1 MAKKKANFY
10 VVWEGVQ
17 PGIYT
22 SWKDC
27 EKQVVGQKGAKY
39 KGFIDK
45 TEAVTAFQE
54 GPQAYI
60 EYGKKKVD
68 AIPDFAKMKNPPIE
82 QSISVDGAANNSKGN
97 CEYQG
102 VVTATKTK
110 IFHQGPFEGGTNNI
124 VEFLAIVH
132 ALAYCK
138 QHKIDWPIY
147 SDSKTALAWV
157 HRRKANTK
165 VEATPKNVKLR
176 ELIVRA
182 ENWLNENI
190 YTNQLLKWETEDWG
204 ENPADFGRK

>member
-10 VVWEGVQ
+10 VVWVGKK

-22 SWKDC
+22 SWNEC
-27 EKQVVGQKGAKY
+27 EKQVVGEKGAKY
-39 KGFIDK
+39 KGFVDQA
-45 TEAVTAFQE
+45 EAENAYNL
-54 GPQAYI
+54 GPDSFI
-60 EYGKKKVD
+60 EYGRKKKD
-68 AIPDFAKMKNPPIE
+68 EAPDFSKLKNPPIE
-82 QSISVDGAANNSKGN
+82 QSISVDGAANNMKGN

-110 IFHQGPFEGGTNNI
+110 IFHNGPFEGGTNNI

-157 HRRKANTK
+157 YSRKANTK
-165 VEATPKNVKLR
+165 VEVSDKNLKLR
-176 ELIVRA
+176 ELILRA